1 MKFYREDVIKLSLPI
16 ITEQLFVA
24 LMGMINTMMA
34 GHIGKEAVSAIGMI
48 DSINNIFIAFFSA
61 LAVGGTVVV
70 AQYIGQG
77 NIRKANDA
85 TKQALYSSIA
95 ISLVITILMA
105 VFRKPLIALLFGSA
119 ESSVIINGYNYLG
132 ITLITYPLITIDL
145 VSNGII
151 RGAGDSK
158 TPMKIS
164 IFMNVLNVFFSWI
177 FINGIKIGNIIHINS
192 MGVTGA
198 ALGIATARTI
208 GAIVIIIVL
217 LRGSRII
224 QLKKIMSYKVDKEL
238 LSSIFG
244 IGIPASIESLLFNGG
259 KLIMQVFIVDMGTIV
274 MAANTVTNSIA
285 NIFNIPGNALGI
297 AATALVGRYMGKGK
311 DKEAEKCL
319 SYITKMAIVFLT
331 VIGGFSLLFSR
342 DLASLYTTNT
352 EIINITTNVLKINAV
367 AMIYWPLSFVL
378 PAGLKGAGDAKYTM
392 VTSIIGMWIFRITL
406 GYVLGITLKLGL
418 VGIFLGMYVD
428 WAVRGILYVIRFR
441 NGKWKNHSVIKKQI
455 DN

>member
-1 MKFYREDVIKLSLPI
+1 MILYREDVIKLTLPI

-77 NIRKANDA
+77 NIKKANEA

-105 VFRKPLIALLFGSA
+105 VFRKPLIGFLFGSA
-119 ESSVIINGYNYLG
+119 ENSVIINGYNYLG

-145 VSNGII
+145 VSNGIL

-164 IFMNVLNVFFSWI
+164 IVMNILNVFFSWI
-177 FINGIKIGNIIHINS
+177 FINGFSIGNKIYLKS

-208 GAIVIIIVL
+208 GAVVIIIVL

-224 QLKKIMSYKVDKEL
+224 QLKKIKSYKVDKQL
-238 LSSIFG
+238 LRSIFG

-297 AATALVGRYMGKGK
+297 AATALVGRYMGKSN

-319 SYITKMAIVFLT
+319 SYITKMAILLLS
-331 VIGGFSLLFSR
+331 VIGVLSLLFSR
-342 DLASLYTTNT
+342 ELASLYTTNT
-352 EIINITTNVLKINAV
+352 EIINITTSILRINAA
-367 AMIYWPLSFVL
+367 AMLYWPLSFVL

-406 GYVLGITLKLGL
+406 GYVLGVTLNYGL

-428 WAVRGILYVIRFR
+428 WAVRGVLYVIRFK
-441 NGKWKNHSVIKKQI
+441 NGKWKNHVVIKNKI
-455 DN
+455 